1 MQLFSAELGKGVEK
15 YLKTCKE
22 EGACQYKH
30 VQGVTLCKMLL

>member
-22 EGACQYKH
+22 EGGMPIQACPRGY
-30 VQGVTLCKMLL
+30 TL